1 MRVLADTNLFIA
13 YLLNPSEHHFITLL
27 LEAVSEGKVT
37 LLMPETL
44 LSEIS
49 LTVQRKPHLLQ
60 RITASR
66 LTQFLTIL
74 QSVCEEIPMIRE
86 SIPAVTR
93 DPKDDYLLAYAFV
106 GQAEYLITGDKDL
119 LELPAIPQLV
129 ITTSAQFREILHSLS

>member
-13 YLLNPSEHHFITLL
+13 YLLNPSEQHFITLL

-37 LLMPETL
+37 LLMPEAL

-60 RITASR
+60 RITASQ
-66 LTQFLTIL
+66 LTQFLAGL
-74 QSVCEEIPMIRE
+74 QSICEEIPMIRE

-119 LELPAIPQLV
+119 LELPAIPHLV
-129 ITTSAQFREILHSLS
+129 TTTSAQFREILGSLS